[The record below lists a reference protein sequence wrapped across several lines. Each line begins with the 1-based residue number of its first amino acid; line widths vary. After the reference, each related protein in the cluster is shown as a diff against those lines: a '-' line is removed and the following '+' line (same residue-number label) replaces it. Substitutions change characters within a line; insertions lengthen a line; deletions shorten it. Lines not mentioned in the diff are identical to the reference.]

1 MKNRFT
7 PSYPSFAKSWVYG
20 GIYYTDMLSC
30 YIQVNVKIKYQ
41 WLFCEIYSSKEVL
54 HHLDFFI
61 FLRDIL
67 TNKF

>member
-1 MKNRFT
+1 MIFLKHLLDHKMSPQINHLCHFIM
-7 PSYPSFAKSWVYG
+7 SNHYK
-20 GIYYTDMLSC
+20 
-30 YIQVNVKIKYQ
+30 
-41 WLFCEIYSSKEVL
+41 IYSSKEVL